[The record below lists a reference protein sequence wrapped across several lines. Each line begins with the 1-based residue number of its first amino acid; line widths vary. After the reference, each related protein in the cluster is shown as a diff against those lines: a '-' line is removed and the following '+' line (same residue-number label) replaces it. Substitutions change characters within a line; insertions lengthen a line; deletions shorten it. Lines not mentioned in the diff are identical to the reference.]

1 MLSIEEI
8 KLLIDKLEKIK
19 QEDLQKLIDSN
30 LKILKDLET
39 AVDANNQDEINRLD
53 KTLDWFSI
61 DLKMKREKSINNLI
75 NFILLPQSSSFELL
89 QAPFHHIC
97 YRLLQIHRDQ

>member
-8 KLLIDKLEKIK
+8 KLLIEKLQKVKSI
-19 QEDLQKLIDSN
+19 DLQKLIDSN

-61 DLKMKREKSINNLI
+61 DLKMKREKSKDKL
-75 NFILLPQSSSFELL
+75 
-89 QAPFHHIC
+89 
-97 YRLLQIHRDQ
+97 